1 MLCGESDSNSLQT
14 NVDSVRHVCIHKSN
28 PMKQFG
34 SYFTNAN
41 ELTLSKTLDV
51 PRNSMVT
58 YLNHIIPLRQLTKL
72 TLACHRLPFKQVIEL
87 LHFTPNIHTLK
98 LDSILLYRTDSV
110 SIQQNDIF
118 QLVSNTTTVTT
129 LTIEKEVTFEKI
141 QLLVTLFPRLESLTI
156 NLYKEALESIA
167 RFLLSK
173 SNNNTRYLS
182 SLCISKQRADL
193 IKNLRLLLESEKLLH
208 DYILKSIRRKL
219 YLWW

>member
-1 MLCGESDSNSLQT
+1 MLCGEPDSNIFQT

-28 PMKQFG
+28 TMKQFG
-34 SYFTNAN
+34 GHFTNAN
-41 ELTLSKTLDV
+41 ELTLSKTFDV
-51 PRNSMVT
+51 PRDSIGIH
-58 YLNHIIPLRQLTKL
+58 LNRIISLRQLTKL

-118 QLVSNTTTVTT
+118 QLVSKTNAVTT
-129 LTIEKEVTFEKI
+129 LTIDKEVTFEKI
-141 QLLVTLFPRLESLTI
+141 QLLVTLFPRLEYLTI
-156 NLYKEALESIA
+156 NLYKETLESIV
-167 RFLLSK
+167 RFLSSK

-182 SLCISKQRADL
+182 SLCISKQRSDL
-193 IKNLRLLLESEKLLH
+193 MKNLRLLLESEKLLN
-208 DYILKSIRRKL
+208 DYILKSIHRKL